1 MLSQL
6 IGDRGCGFNTSHGRK
21 SKCQDAGDT
30 AQPVL
35 ELQPGTYCRTENAM
49 DSFGTK

>member
-35 ELQPGTYCRTENAM
+35 GALTLLQPGTYCRTENAM
-49 DSFGTK
+49 G